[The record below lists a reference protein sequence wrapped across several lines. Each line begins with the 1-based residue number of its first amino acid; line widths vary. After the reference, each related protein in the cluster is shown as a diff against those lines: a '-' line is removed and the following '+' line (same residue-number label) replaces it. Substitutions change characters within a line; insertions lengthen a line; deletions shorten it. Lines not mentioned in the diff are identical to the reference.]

1 MDKINK
7 NVFAALVALS
17 FLGAFIQQAL
27 AGPAIR
33 MPNNVGWLQINYEMQ
48 LYGQWRSNG
57 SGPDGTDSTTDIYF
71 RRNRLSFRGMA
82 NEKYGFYT
90 SLEFQG
96 DRYIGPI
103 NTWETPISDFFVLD
117 AFFLANYSD
126 KFHLRAG
133 LTKDPLVRQH
143 NVGCFFPLSLDRSL
157 FVYTSIP
164 RVSRDFGILLW
175 GNLMDKRLQYKFSAM
190 EGIDS
195 TNQPSSTLRYTGRLH
210 YSFWDPEDLPL
221 YWSTYLGTK
230 KVLTVGAG
238 YQFEMDAAYGNQA
251 LDTLPTDYKAW
262 TFDLFMEYPTAAAG
276 TFDFGAAYLDS
287 DFDDAYLGGDP
298 SPQSIGIDGQK
309 NGYYVMAGYLLPK
322 KLGPGQVQFF
332 GRYENWSFA
341 ELGGV
346 EDQEIDWYALGV
358 NYYLNGQNMRLTFQ
372 YSVNDFDK
380 EIPDDPSTEDF
391 DTSTLMFQ
399 FLF

>member
-1 MDKINK
+1 MDKIIK
-7 NVFAALVALS
+7 MVFAPLVAS
-17 FLGAFIQQAL
+17 VFLGAFVQQAT

-33 MPNNVGWLQINYEMQ
+33 LPNNVGWLQINYEMQ
-48 LYGQWRSNG
+48 LYGQWRNNG
-57 SGPDGTDSTTDIYF
+57 SGADGTDSTTDIYF

-82 NEKYGFYT
+82 NEKYGFYYAQ
-90 SLEFQG
+90 EFQG
-96 DRYIGPI
+96 ERYIGPI
-103 NTWETPISDFFVLD
+103 NTWVTPIDDFFVLD
-117 AFFLANYSD
+117 AFFIANYSE

-164 RVSRDFGILLW
+164 RVSRDFGLLLW
-175 GNLMDKRLQYKFSAM
+175 GNLMDKRLQYKISAM

-195 TNQPSSTLRYTGRLH
+195 TQQASSTLRYTGRLH

-230 KVLTVGAG
+230 KVLTIGGG

-251 LDTLPTDYKAW
+251 LRTLPTDYQAW

-298 SPQSIGIDGQK
+298 SPQSVGIDGQK
-309 NGYYVMAGYLLPK
+309 NGYYVMAGYLLPN

-341 ELGGV
+341 ELGGENQSSLHWDIITDMKDGGKIYV
-346 EDQEIDWYALGV
+346 
-358 NYYLNGQNMRLTFQ
+358 
-372 YSVNDFDK
+372 
-380 EIPDDPSTEDF
+380 DDE
-391 DTSTLMFQ
+391 
-399 FLF
+399 LFYDSGEFKI

>member
-1 MDKINK
+1 MDKIIK
-7 NVFAALVALS
+7 MVFAPLVAS
-17 FLGAFIQQAL
+17 VFLGAFVQQAT

-33 MPNNVGWLQINYEMQ
+33 LPNNVGWLQINYEMQ
-48 LYGQWRSNG
+48 LYGQWRNNG
-57 SGPDGTDSTTDIYF
+57 SGADGTDSTTDIYF

-82 NEKYGFYT
+82 NEKYGFYYAQ
-90 SLEFQG
+90 EFQG
-96 DRYIGPI
+96 ERYIGPI
-103 NTWETPISDFFVLD
+103 NTWVTPIDDFFVLD
-117 AFFLANYSD
+117 AFFIANYSE

-164 RVSRDFGILLW
+164 RVSRDFGLLLW
-175 GNLMDKRLQYKFSAM
+175 GNLMDKRLQYKISAM

-195 TNQPSSTLRYTGRLH
+195 TQQASSTLRYTGRLH

-230 KVLTVGAG
+230 KVLTIGGG

-251 LDTLPTDYKAW
+251 LRTLPTDYQAW

-298 SPQSIGIDGQK
+298 SPQSVGIDGQK
-309 NGYYVMAGYLLPK
+309 NGYYVMAGYLLPN

-346 EDQEIDWYALGV
+346 QDQEIDWYALGV
-358 NYYLNGQNMRLTFQ
+358 NYYLNGQDMRLTFQ

-380 EIPDDPSTEDF
+380 EIPDDPTTEDF
-391 DTSTLMFQ
+391 DTATLMFQ